1 MLRLRLVT
9 LPTGWAE
16 SDVRI
21 AGNMQTD
28 QDELYSPDVTCRR
41 LHDFSTQSIL
51 APLLNRNG
59 QIDEELL

>member
-28 QDELYSPDVTCRR
+28 QDELNSPDVTCRR